1 MTPTLITSVMNADRL
16 ELAATGSWTAANA
29 DRLARLVD
37 VAARDAARARSIT
50 IDMTSVEQLDT
61 LGAWLLER
69 LARRSKRDGKGTRF
83 NGLKAQHRG
92 LIDEMQRVNLLP
104 QPSVEKPS

>member
-1 MTPTLITSVMNADRL
+1 MTPPLMTSAMNADRL
-16 ELAATGSWTAANA
+16 ELAAAGSWTATNA

-50 IDMTSVEQLDT
+50 IDMTGVEQLDT

-69 LARRSKRDGKGTRF
+69 LARNPKPDGKGTRF
-83 NGLKAQHRG
+83 SGLKAQHRG
-92 LIDEMQRVNLLP
+92 LIAEMQRVNLQP
-104 QPSVEKPS
+104 RPSV